1 MDGFD
6 KETHADIA
14 LAQRLRTER
23 PELSPIQL
31 DAIKG
36 NVRRRVTGGVRAPAM
51 LGRSFMKSRLALT
64 MILVLGVMMS
74 GTGATIAITGASGT
88 GSAGVAQYD
97 DGEDDNGEDDNGE
110 DLAGQDQG
118 AGGGGGGDIPQSTEQ
133 VAAQGGGDSLPFT
146 GFVAIP
152 LLIGGV
158 ALIGT
163 GAVLR
168 RRIRE

>member
-51 LGRSFMKSRLALT
+51 LGRRSFMKSRLALT

-74 GTGATIAITGASGT
+74 GTGATIAISGASDT
-88 GSAGVAQYD
+88 GSAGVAQY
-97 DGEDDNGEDDNGE
+97 GDDNGDDNGDE
-110 DLAGQDQG
+110 QGAENLAGQDQG
-118 AGGGGGGDIPQSTEQ
+118 AGGDTQPAEQ
-133 VAAQGGGDSLPFT
+133 VAAQGDSGSLPFT

-168 RRIRE
+168 RRTRE